1 MPDEQCQ
8 RTGWSRLP
16 SLNRGPSDRAD
27 LAVMADLQRC
37 VVQFIHPGGEHGP
50 ERAGGKRWNRGLHK
64 RKFLRVPGE
73 YLTARDGWAQA
84 DDLLF
89 WGEWEPES
97 DVSPIAAPVAAGPKF
112 LHQPYYV
119 RPRAYPG
126 DLQNTDPFVFG
137 DHFLYTLCRQTK
149 PIGGRARPT
158 FLRDLAA
165 GSLILFGSFKGGGFV
180 LDTAFVVA
188 DGILHDAE
196 SWPSSLCGLISDTYA
211 DVTMRPTY
219 QTAWPHQLRLYCG
232 ATPATR
238 LEGMFS
244 FAPCLPVGV
253 GSSGFAR
260 PTVALKDIITPGL
273 MMGVKA
279 TRGVSLDALV
289 ALWNSVVKQVLDQE
303 LALGTRFD
311 TPERRDS

>member
-1 MPDEQCQ
+1 MSNARGPVGAGC
-8 RTGWSRLP
+8 P
-16 SLNRGPSDRAD
+16 ANRGPSDRAD
-27 LAVMADLQRC
+27 LVVMADLQRC

-50 ERAGGKRWNRGLHK
+50 DEAGGKRWNRGLHK

-119 RPRAYPG
+119 LPRAYPG

-188 DGILHDAE
+188 DGILHDAQ

-211 DVTMRPTY
+211 DVTMCPTY

-232 ATPATR
+232 ATPETR

-279 TRGVSLDALV
+279 TRGLSLDAVV
-289 ALWNSVVKQVLDQE
+289 ALWNSVVNQVLDQD

-311 TPERRDS
+311 IPERRDS